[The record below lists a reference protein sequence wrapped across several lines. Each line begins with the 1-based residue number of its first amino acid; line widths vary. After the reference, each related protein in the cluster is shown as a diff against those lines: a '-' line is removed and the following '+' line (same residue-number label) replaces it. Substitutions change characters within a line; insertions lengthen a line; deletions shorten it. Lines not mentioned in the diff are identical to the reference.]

1 MNNKEI
7 ITKLDTIFNNLD
19 SMAINTE
26 VVENLNKL
34 INDKLDLIRCLDLTK
49 NNTQE
54 FYSKL
59 YEIQRY
65 SECYITLNYLMT
77 KEVEKLNKSIK
88 NTLKATNEIKDLI
101 KGGVINE

>member
-1 MNNKEI
+1 MNNQTMQKI
-7 ITKLDTIFNNLD
+7 DTILNNLD

-34 INDKLDLIRCLDLTK
+34 INDKLDSVRDLDRITEDK
-49 NNTQE
+49 QV
-54 FYSKL
+54 FYSRL
-59 YEIQRY
+59 YEVQRY

-77 KEVEKLNKSIK
+77 KEIDKLNKSINDTFK
-88 NTLKATNEIKDLI
+88 QVRDIESLL